1 MKWLGY
7 VGTALLLVSAGL
19 FVWYLTL
26 VYRPVTLA
34 SPVEVIIAEG
44 AGTEGASTALRDAGV
59 IRSGFA
65 FIMHALLTGQRTAIR
80 SGTYTISGTISTPQV
95 LTIVTQQQSLQNE
108 IEITLLEG
116 WTAAQMGAALSQ
128 ALLFTETDYTAA
140 AQSDGLEG
148 YLFPDTYRFFSNAAV
163 ADVIDI
169 QRATFEQKFTDEMTT
184 ALEQQGRTLAQAV
197 ILASIVEKEAQ
208 SLSDKQ
214 IVAGIFWRRLDNDM
228 RLESDATINY
238 ITQKNDTT
246 PSTDD
251 LFVESAYNTYR
262 NTGLPPTAIC
272 NPGFD
277 ALYAVVYP
285 TATDYW
291 YFLTTPDGEMKY
303 STTYEE
309 HLTYKNQYYP

>member
-7 VGTALLLVSAGL
+7 IGTGLLLGLVGL
-19 FVWYLTL
+19 FIWYLTL
-26 VYRPVTLA
+26 VYRPMPLA
-34 SPVEVIIAEG
+34 SAVVVTIPEQ
-44 AGTEGASTALRDAGV
+44 AGTEGTSTALKEAGV
-59 IRSGFA
+59 IRSGFV
-65 FIMHALLTGQRTAIR
+65 FILHALITGQRTELR
-80 SGTYTISGTISTPQV
+80 SGTYTFSGALSIPQV
-95 LTIVTQQQSLQNE
+95 LTIVTQRQSLQNE

-116 WTAAQMGAALSQ
+116 WTVQQMGEALSQ
-128 ALLFTETDYTAA
+128 ALPFSVDDYVAA
-140 AQSDGLEG
+140 AEPYEG
-148 YLFPDTYRFFSNAAV
+148 YLFPDTYRFFSNATV
-163 ADVIDI
+163 ADVIER
-169 QRATFEQKFTDEMTT
+169 QRNTFDQKFTAEMV
-184 ALEQQGRTLAQAV
+184 AELAVQGRTPEQAV

-214 IVAGIFWRRLDNDM
+214 VAADIFWRRLDNDK

-238 ITQKNDTT
+238 LTKKNDTT
-246 PSTDD
+246 PSTED

-262 NTGLPPTAIC
+262 NVGLPPTAIC
-272 NPGFD
+272 NPGFN

-285 TATDYW
+285 AETEYW